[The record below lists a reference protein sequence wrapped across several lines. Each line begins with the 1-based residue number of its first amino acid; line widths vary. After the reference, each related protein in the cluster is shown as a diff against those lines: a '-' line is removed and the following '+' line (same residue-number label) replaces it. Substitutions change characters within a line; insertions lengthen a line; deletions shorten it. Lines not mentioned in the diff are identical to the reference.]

1 MRIRSCISEFIS
13 IISILNYAFIEFI
26 ILLYRFLVP
35 FFSRYK
41 EYMICRISFCKFSD
55 VLRAFTCTRAIG
67 NLQSICLG
75 VNILIPFSCVGFN
88 ENTTVLKAL
97 RVNLWH

>member
-1 MRIRSCISEFIS
+1 
-13 IISILNYAFIEFI
+13 
-26 ILLYRFLVP
+26 
-35 FFSRYK
+35 
-41 EYMICRISFCKFSD
+41 MICRISFCKFSD

-88 ENTTVLKAL
+88 ENTPILKAL
-97 RVNLWH
+97 RVNL